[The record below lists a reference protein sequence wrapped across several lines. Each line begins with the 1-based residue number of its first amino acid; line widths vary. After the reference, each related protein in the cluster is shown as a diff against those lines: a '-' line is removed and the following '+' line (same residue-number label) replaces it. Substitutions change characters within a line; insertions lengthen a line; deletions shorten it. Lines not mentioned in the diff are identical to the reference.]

1 MIPGGNISNQFYLR
15 DSLAPISVRGRT
27 IVIKYGGSA
36 MTSIEASTFA
46 RDAAALKHAGARVVI
61 VHGGGSAITS
71 TAARLG
77 VETTFV
83 DGQRYTDAETIDV
96 VMMVLAGR
104 LNKEVVRL
112 LCRSGSSAV
121 GLSGVDGELLQCVR
135 LFDSG
140 IDLGLVGKVIAVRTE
155 LLELL
160 LQAGQIPVIAPA
172 AVDSDGTIHNIN
184 ADMAASSIA
193 GALRADLL
201 LFMSDVAGVRIDNT
215 VVSRLASNDARS
227 GIISGSI
234 SGGMIPKVN
243 AALEAL
249 DAGVSRVR
257 IVDGRIEGII
267 RQSFIDEDIGTEIVG
282 APLPQATKDSSPLR
296 DHGVLSS

>member
-1 MIPGGNISNQFYLR
+1 MISGSAISQRFYLR
-15 DSLAPISVRGRT
+15 DSLAPISVKGKT

-36 MTSIEASTFA
+36 MASIEASTFA
-46 RDAAALKHAGARVVI
+46 RDVTALKHAGARVVV
-61 VHGGGSAITS
+61 VHGGGNAITS

-83 DGQRYTDAETIDV
+83 DGQRYTDAETIEV

-112 LCRSGSSAV
+112 LCRAGGSAV

-135 LFDSG
+135 SFDAG
-140 IDLGLVGKVIAVRTE
+140 VDLGLVGKVTAVRTE

-172 AVDSDGTIHNIN
+172 AVDDDGTIHNVN
-184 ADMAASSIA
+184 ADMAASAIA
-193 GALRADLL
+193 GALGADLL
-201 LFMSDVAGVRIDNT
+201 LFMSDVAGIRIDDT
-215 VVSRLASNDARS
+215 VVSSMTSTDART
-227 GIISGSI
+227 GIVVGSI

-243 AALEAL
+243 AALQAL
-249 DAGVSRVR
+249 DAGVTRVR
-257 IVDGRIEGII
+257 IVDGRVEGII
-267 RQSFIDEDIGTEIVG
+267 RQTFIDDDIGTEITG
-282 APLPQATKDSSPLR
+282 SRNQGIASQSTMPTESR
-296 DHGVLSS
+296 